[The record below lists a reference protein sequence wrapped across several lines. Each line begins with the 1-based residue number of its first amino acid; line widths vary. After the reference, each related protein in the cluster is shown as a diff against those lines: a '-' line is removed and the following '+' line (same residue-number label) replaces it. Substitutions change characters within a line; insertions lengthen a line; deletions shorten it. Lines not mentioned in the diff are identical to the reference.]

1 MLFKNAFEQQPS
13 LRFVY
18 EKLQFA
24 SALGRQHLLNLPF
37 CTDAQELAAE
47 FDQLESFV
55 RIWKDERH
63 RATLSHL
70 GQQIHQLNHIAP
82 TLLALQNGVVMDD
95 IQLFEIKKTAILT
108 DVIAQDVKKLGISW
122 LPYAPMENVVDILDP
137 ERTHIPHFYVYSAYD
152 EELAC
157 LREKMK
163 ATEDSQEV
171 ETYRFQAQE
180 IEDRLR
186 EEISDRLRPF
196 HDDIAQN
203 LLSTS
208 RLDLLIAKTRLALEW
223 NACRPQIGDAHALKG
238 LINPEIAASIAQKGR
253 RFQPVSIHFGQ
264 ETVLITGAN
273 MAGKS
278 VLLQSL
284 ALAQYLFQ
292 FGFYLPAESATMPL
306 VDEVITSIGDRQSA
320 LNGLS
325 SFAVEVLTIDRIIKT
340 ARDGKRVL
348 ALVDELARTTNPD
361 EGKRM
366 VNGFVR
372 VCRKLGLTAIVTTHY
387 SGLDVDCKRLRVKG
401 LQIPKGVNA
410 LSIGHISDYMDY
422 TLMETRNDDVPKE
435 AFTIARLLHVDEEFL
450 AECGSE
456 REVQA

>member
-18 EKLQFA
+18 ERLQFN

-37 CTDAQELAAE
+37 CTDDAQLTAE
-47 FDQLESFV
+47 FDHLETFTAFL
-55 RIWKDERH
+55 RDESLRPV
-63 RATLSHL
+63 LSHL
-70 GQQIHQLNHIAP
+70 GQQIHQLNNIAP
-82 TLLALQNGVVMDD
+82 TLLSLENGAVLDD

-108 DVIAQDVKKLGISW
+108 DVIAQDVSKLGISW
-122 LPYAPMENVVDILDP
+122 LTYEPMGEVIHLLDP
-137 ERTHIPHFYVYSAYD
+137 EQTHIPHFYVYSAYD

-163 ATEDSQEV
+163 TSRDSQET
-171 ETYRFQAQE
+171 ETYRFQAQK

-186 EEISDRLRPF
+186 AELSEKLRPF
-196 HDDIAQN
+196 SRALSLN
-203 LLSTS
+203 LRNTASI
-208 RLDLLIAKTRLALEW
+208 DLLTAKARLALEW
-223 NACRPQIGDAHALKG
+223 GACKPQIGDRHDLKM
-238 LINPEIAASIAQKGR
+238 LTNPEIAATLEQKGR
-253 RFQPVSIHFGQ
+253 KFQPVSIAFGR

-284 ALAQYLFQ
+284 SLAQHLFQ
-292 FGFYLPAESATMPL
+292 FGFFLPAESATLPI

-320 LNGLS
+320 LSGLS

-361 EGKRM
+361 EGRRM
-366 VNGFVR
+366 VNGFIR
-372 VCRKLGLTAIVTTHY
+372 LSRKLGLTAVVTTHY
-387 SGLDVDCKRLRVKG
+387 SGLDVECKRLRVKG
-401 LQIPKGVNA
+401 LRIPEGTDS
-410 LSIGHISDYMDY
+410 LSIGHIADYMDY
-422 TLMETRNDDVPKE
+422 TLTETRDDEVPKE
-435 AFTIARLLHVDEEFL
+435 AFTIARLLRIDEEFL
-450 AECGSE
+450 AECGK
-456 REVQA
+456 

>member
-18 EKLQFA
+18 ERLQFN

-37 CTDAQELAAE
+37 CTDDAQLTAE
-47 FDQLESFV
+47 FDHLETFTALL
-55 RIWKDERH
+55 RDESLRPV
-63 RATLSHL
+63 LSHL
-70 GQQIHQLNHIAP
+70 GQQIHQLNNIAP
-82 TLLALQNGVVMDD
+82 TLLSLENGAVLDD

-108 DVIAQDVKKLGISW
+108 DVIAQDVSKLGISW
-122 LPYAPMENVVDILDP
+122 LTYEPMGEVIHLLDP
-137 ERTHIPHFYVYSAYD
+137 EQTHIPHFYVYSAYD

-163 ATEDSQEV
+163 TSRDSQET

-186 EEISDRLRPF
+186 AELSEKLRPF
-196 HDDIAQN
+196 SRALSLN
-203 LLSTS
+203 LRNTASI
-208 RLDLLIAKTRLALEW
+208 DLLTAKARLALEW
-223 NACRPQIGDAHALKG
+223 GACKPQIGDRHDLKM
-238 LINPEIAASIAQKGR
+238 LTNPEIAATLEQKGR
-253 RFQPVSIHFGQ
+253 KFQPVSIAFGR

-284 ALAQYLFQ
+284 SLAQHLFQ
-292 FGFYLPAESATMPL
+292 FGFFLPAESATLPI

-320 LNGLS
+320 LSGLS

-361 EGKRM
+361 EGRRM
-366 VNGFVR
+366 VNGFIR
-372 VCRKLGLTAIVTTHY
+372 LSRKLGLTAVVTTHY
-387 SGLDVDCKRLRVKG
+387 SGLDVECKRLRVKG
-401 LQIPKGVNA
+401 LRIPEGTDS
-410 LSIGHISDYMDY
+410 LSIGHIADYMDY
-422 TLMETRNDDVPKE
+422 TLTETRDDEVPKE
-435 AFTIARLLHVDEEFL
+435 AFTIARLLHIDEEFL
-450 AECGSE
+450 AECGK
-456 REVQA
+456 

>member
-18 EKLQFA
+18 ERLQFN

-37 CTDAQELAAE
+37 CTDDAQLTAE
-47 FDQLESFV
+47 FDHLETFTALLRNESLRPV
-55 RIWKDERH
+55 
-63 RATLSHL
+63 LSHL
-70 GQQIHQLNHIAP
+70 GQQIHQLNNIAP
-82 TLLALQNGVVMDD
+82 TLLSLENGAVLDD

-108 DVIAQDVKKLGISW
+108 DVIAQDVSKLGISW
-122 LPYAPMENVVDILDP
+122 LTYEPMGEVIHLLDP
-137 ERTHIPHFYVYSAYD
+137 EQTHIPHFYVYSAYD

-163 ATEDSQEV
+163 TSRDSQET

-186 EEISDRLRPF
+186 AELSEKLRPYSR
-196 HDDIAQN
+196 ALSLN
-203 LLSTS
+203 LRNTASI
-208 RLDLLIAKTRLALEW
+208 DLLTAKARLALEW
-223 NACRPQIGDAHALKG
+223 GACKPQIGDRHDLKM
-238 LINPEIAASIAQKGR
+238 LTNPEIAATLEQKGR
-253 RFQPVSIHFGQ
+253 KFQPVSIAFGR

-284 ALAQYLFQ
+284 SLAQHLFQ
-292 FGFYLPAESATMPL
+292 FGFFLPAESATLPI

-320 LNGLS
+320 LSGLS

-361 EGKRM
+361 EGRRM
-366 VNGFVR
+366 VNGFIR
-372 VCRKLGLTAIVTTHY
+372 LSRKLGLTAVVTTHY
-387 SGLDVDCKRLRVKG
+387 SGLDVECKRLRVKG
-401 LQIPKGVNA
+401 LRIPEGTDS
-410 LSIGHISDYMDY
+410 LSIGHIADYMDY
-422 TLMETRNDDVPKE
+422 TLTETRDDEVPKE
-435 AFTIARLLHVDEEFL
+435 AFTIARLLHIDEEFL
-450 AECGSE
+450 AECGK
-456 REVQA
+456 